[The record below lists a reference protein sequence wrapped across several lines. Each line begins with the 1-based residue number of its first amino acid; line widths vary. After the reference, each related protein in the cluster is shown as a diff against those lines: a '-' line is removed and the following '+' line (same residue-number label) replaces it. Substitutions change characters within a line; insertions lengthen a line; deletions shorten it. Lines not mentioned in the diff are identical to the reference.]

1 MRAIEIQ
8 TQFGLDHLVQVD
20 RPLPEPGP
28 RQILLRMRAV
38 ALNYRDLLTVAGEY
52 NPKQPLPLIPCSD
65 GVGEVTAVGDGVERV
80 SEGDR
85 VIPIFAQSWISG
97 APTRA
102 RLRSTLGGP
111 LDGTLAEYVMLHEDG
126 VVHAPNHLEDE
137 EAASLPCSA
146 VTAWNALVGENP
158 VKAGDTVLVQG
169 TGGVSIFALQ
179 LAQLLGARVVVTSSS
194 DEKIERVRDL
204 GAWETINYREN
215 PEWGKDA
222 RRLTGGEGV
231 DRVVEVGG
239 AETLA
244 QSLSAVA
251 IGGQI
256 SLVGNL
262 SGGVLQLNIIPIF
275 MRQVRLQGIL
285 VGHRESLEQMNRAI
299 DAHAM
304 RPVID
309 RVFPVS
315 ETRQAFEYMKA
326 GRHFGKICIRF

>member
-1 MRAIEIQ
+1 VRAIEIQ
-8 TQFGLDHLVQVD
+8 SQFGLEHLVEVD
-20 RPLPEPGP
+20 RPLPDPGP
-28 RQILLRMRAV
+28 RQVLLRMRAV
-38 ALNYRDLLTVAGEY
+38 ALNYRDLLMVAGKY

-65 GVGEVTAVGDGVERV
+65 GVGEVTAIGAGVERV
-80 SEGDR
+80 KEGDR
-85 VIPIFAQSWISG
+85 VIPIFAQRWISG
-97 APTRA
+97 APTREG
-102 RLRSTLGGP
+102 LRSTLGGP
-111 LDGTLAEYVMLHEDG
+111 LDGTLSEHVLLHEDG
-126 VVHAPNHLEDE
+126 VVHAPRHLEDE

-179 LAQLLGARVVVTSSS
+179 LAQLLGARVIATSSS
-194 DEKIERVRDL
+194 DEKIERVRKL

-215 PEWGKDA
+215 PDWGKA
-222 RRLTGGEGV
+222 VRRLTGGEGV

-244 QSLSAVA
+244 QSVEAVA

-262 SGGVLQLNIIPIF
+262 TGGVLQWNVIPVF

-299 DAHAM
+299 EAHVM

-309 RVFPVS
+309 RVFPLS
-315 ETRQAFEYMKA
+315 EVRQAFEHMTA

>member
-111 LDGTLAEYVMLHEDG
+111 LDGTLAEYVLLHEDG

-244 QSLSAVA
+244 QSLSALA

-299 DAHAM
+299 AAHAM

-309 RVFPVS
+309 RVFLVS

>member
-111 LDGTLAEYVMLHEDG
+111 LDGTLAEYVLLHEDG